1 MKLAIRRTY
10 LGDRLSFPDVI
21 DGRLVDVQ
29 AAYARMLETRGSHRD
44 DAIPRSR
51 REIAET
57 LPALLQA
64 DAGARDVSELDN
76 QRMDRGKG
84 FDTFGLVGPW
94 FVTADEVVLDPSA
107 AAIGA
112 TG

>member
-10 LGDRLSFPDVI
+10 LGDRLCFPDVVG
-21 DGRLVDVQ
+21 DRLVDVQ

-57 LPALLQA
+57 LPQPFRPIRTS
-64 DAGARDVSELDN
+64 GPYARRTSGRW
-76 QRMDRGKG
+76 Q
-84 FDTFGLVGPW
+84 
-94 FVTADEVVLDPSA
+94 PSA
-107 AAIGA
+107 PA
-112 TG
+112 T